1 MAIGKGPYHKR
12 IRRCA
17 VHLWGALIRIP
28 HCAEPGGRC
37 SRRPSLYF
45 LAVILRGVSNFVFNV
60 PRVTVPV
67 PPSVAIEPLRLGA
80 VHRSVPGVVRKVP
93 PARIP
98 RAVFPG
104 LGYAIARSRRAHRGG
119 RAGRPV
125 PPPSGE
131 HAVLHAVRG
140 RRGEEGLGGGVLLCL
155 LCVCCHHTSS
165 TSTSANASPAV
176 RMRRLSREPA
186 GGTTGRREVRLL
198 MRMRE
203 RVGGAVA
210 GTNVIPCRVRGPAR
224 GVRGRGWNHSY
235 YRSYWSLSIVHT
247 GGAVVRETV
256 PVTEGPVPVLRARA
270 RGRRPR
276 VSRSER
282 ALFEEGTRV
291 TFSKANTR
299 NRGSDEAPYRAEGSV
314 PSSVTTRTQLSTRAG
329 VPKHAKRIPQPG
341 GHAPREVGEEPRG
354 IWRSKT
360 GFLCAADFCA

>member
-1 MAIGKGPYHKR
+1 MYIRDWYIRDWKGKALYSIVIVPSQEEYGQSRRRNVAIGKGPYHKR

-256 PVTEGPVPVLRARA
+256 PVTEGPVPVLRTRA
-270 RGRRPR
+270 HGTGVLAFPVPKGRF
-276 VSRSER
+276 SRR
-282 ALFEEGTRV
+282 ALG
-291 TFSKANTR
+291 
-299 NRGSDEAPYRAEGSV
+299 
-314 PSSVTTRTQLSTRAG
+314 
-329 VPKHAKRIPQPG
+329 
-341 GHAPREVGEEPRG
+341 
-354 IWRSKT
+354 
-360 GFLCAADFCA
+360 